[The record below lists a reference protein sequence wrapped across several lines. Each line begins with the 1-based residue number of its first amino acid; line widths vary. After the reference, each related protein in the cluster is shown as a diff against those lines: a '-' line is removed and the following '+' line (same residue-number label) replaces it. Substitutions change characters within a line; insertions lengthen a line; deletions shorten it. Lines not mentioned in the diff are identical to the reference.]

1 VRIIPRR
8 ELTPEERA
16 ERGKLLREALE
27 KFLRYLQERPEEPQR
42 PKRPRRRADPSP
54 FDANGIAAAASSP
67 PAHGALMAM
76 LKPHEWERPEA
87 SNQDNVPLYVHKV
100 TGKLSGRLEYYVVVP
115 ESAKADAIERAPRE
129 LAEQMLAEYGPR
141 TALLHLRT
149 CAAAA
154 SRPKGKSE
162 FALSRK
168 QVLAAI
174 GLSKRKDLSAEDK
187 DRLAMEAI
195 RQLQSIG
202 LLIVR
207 LERNGE
213 RIEYEAR
220 LTPLWVLGVELHG
233 QLCFDAVPPYRRAE
247 DWVLVGKEGLWGEVF
262 LAGDFRQFAALPEAI
277 FELDDERN
285 KLPFALAVTLWF
297 RARVEGKDELLVS
310 NVELVR
316 FHERG
321 EAELDRRDRYKL
333 RRQVLHAISEQE
345 RWGWQADFSLWPEE
359 LRPECDRLQ
368 TDYWGE
374 FLKCQTIFRPIPG
387 SPAALMVDANQRVR
401 RGFLDAPPQ
410 AQALPEPE
418 PKAEPAKSIEG
429 GRDLLAARRA
439 MGLTQAQ
446 MAARLG
452 ITQSL
457 LSYIENGRRPLSA
470 TVKTKLEAL
479 LKAHEEGEQ

>member
-1 VRIIPRR
+1 M
-8 ELTPEERA
+8 
-16 ERGKLLREALE
+16 AL
-27 KFLRYLQERPEEPQR
+27 
-42 PKRPRRRADPSP
+42 
-54 FDANGIAAAASSP
+54 
-67 PAHGALMAM
+67 
-76 LKPHEWERPEA
+76 LKPHEWDRQGEA
-87 SNQDNVPLYVHKV
+87 PRYVHKV
-100 TGKLSGRLEYYVVVP
+100 TGKLSGQLEYYVVVP
-115 ESAKADAIERAPRE
+115 ESAKADAIKWAPRE

-154 SRPKGKSE
+154 SRKGKSE
-162 FALSRK
+162 FVLSRK

-202 LLIVR
+202 LVILR
-207 LERNGE
+207 LERNGKGV
-213 RIEYEAR
+213 EYEAR

-233 QLCFDAVPPYRRAE
+233 QLCFDTVPPYRRAE

-285 KLPFALAVTLWF
+285 KLPFALACTLWL
-297 RARVEGKDELLVS
+297 RARIEGKDELLVR
-310 NVELVR
+310 NAELVR

-321 EAELDRRDRYKL
+321 EAELDRRDRYEL
-333 RRQVLHAISEQE
+333 RRQALHAIRAQE
-345 RWGWQADFSLWPEE
+345 GWGMKADFSLWPEE
-359 LRPECDRLQ
+359 LKPECDRLPA
-368 TDYWGE
+368 DYWDE
-374 FLKCQTIFRPIPG
+374 FLRCKTIFRPIPG
-387 SPAALMVDANQRVR
+387 SPAWAMVAANQRVR
-401 RGFLDAPPQ
+401 RGFLDAPQ
-410 AQALPEPE
+410 QALPEPE

-446 MAARLG
+446 MAERLG
-452 ITQSL
+452 ITQSA
-457 LSYIENGRRPLSA
+457 LSRIEGGTRPISEALR
-470 TVKTKLEAL
+470 TKLEAL
-479 LKAHEEGEQ
+479 LRGNEEGQR